1 MKIIGQIELRSRKSY
16 SQTSRIQVASATGGL
31 IPKNT

>member
-1 MKIIGQIELRSRKSY
+1 LPEVKFGGKFKSW
-16 SQTSRIQVASATGGL
+16 IQVASATGGL